1 MAGGSLDFLFLGPTG
16 AQCGDARAS
25 VALGRCWPTVYAVGL
40 NTIVSIFWNLRKLQI
55 GINRRTI
62 YHSTLFALFLCKNLY
77 LFSWYLKFA
86 LLHVQWSENEKR
98 AKNDYF
104 LKLLQK
110 IMIFIACFAASLNC
124 WVFSLQIYAYSVSWK
139 TYLRIM
145 VIFHVMFCSVPYFVF
160 LKKVFDGKNIRW
172 HISILIPGPINTKYD
187 IMVVTG
193 NSMIR
198 EK

>member
-1 MAGGSLDFLFLGPTG
+1 
-16 AQCGDARAS
+16 
-25 VALGRCWPTVYAVGL
+25 
-40 NTIVSIFWNLRKLQI
+40 
-55 GINRRTI
+55 
-62 YHSTLFALFLCKNLY
+62 
-77 LFSWYLKFA
+77 
-86 LLHVQWSENEKR
+86 
-98 AKNDYF
+98 
-104 LKLLQK
+104 
-110 IMIFIACFAASLNC
+110 MIFIACFAASLNC

-198 EK
+198 EKIGSTYIVTTQWAKIRKKCYISKAKKYSTFFEFFSIWKILDFVLLIFQPLSYKQFFWQHVHFFASFTPLCICLRSSTLVQTNIEKSYPIYVIWVTRRWFFLYMNYIYNIYK